1 MKLTENDI
9 FNKYGYSGTGFGV
22 HSPFTLSI
30 GKWVKNAAFFG
41 VGNSSSRHFVKNK
54 KNLSSWRRTKD
65 GLDDTRINY
74 LSIFKSKKKNRLS
87 IHHMLEALFLC

>member
-1 MKLTENDI
+1 MDI
-9 FNKYGYSGTGFGV
+9 VVLDLVYIHHLHYRLVNGLKM
-22 HSPFTLSI
+22 LL
-30 GKWVKNAAFFG
+30 FFG